1 MNHFGVNSESVRNE
15 PVNNSVNGAY
25 IDVSKLCILHK
36 VYLTPSRLRRT
47 PPKFYYAKF
56 RGRATYAFANV
67 TVPLFFTEKEGEPRR
82 AHE

>member
-36 VYLTPSRLRRT
+36 GYIKVTKSNEEGNPLPKLYLRLIGSV
-47 PPKFYYAKF
+47 K
-56 RGRATYAFANV
+56 
-67 TVPLFFTEKEGEPRR
+67 
-82 AHE
+82 